1 MIVIGILIVLFGGT
15 KSSSIMI
22 DVKEESPNYSV
33 VAEGTIWM
41 LLGDEKYEI
50 LSYIDYAD
58 RPIIEITGDDTS
70 LEVLAYT
77 ELFQDS
83 TLFQIGQEISQAT
96 TITIQE

>member
-1 MIVIGILIVLFGGT
+1 
-15 KSSSIMI
+15 MI
-22 DVKEESPNYSV
+22 DVKEEIPNYSV

-41 LLGDEKYEI
+41 LLGDEKHEI
-50 LSYIDYAD
+50 LSYIDYVD
-58 RPIIEITGDDTS
+58 RPIIEITGDGTS